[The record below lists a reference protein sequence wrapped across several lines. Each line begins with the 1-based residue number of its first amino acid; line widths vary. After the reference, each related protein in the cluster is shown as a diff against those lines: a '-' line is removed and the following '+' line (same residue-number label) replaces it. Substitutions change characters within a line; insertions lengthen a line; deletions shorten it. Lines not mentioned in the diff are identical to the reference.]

1 MILDNLFKNLIYDP
15 VSVLG
20 LVVFYILLVNLPISL
35 VAVFKK
41 KSLLIVKLFTIL
53 VTFLITLQLLF
64 RWSISGHFPI
74 SNLYESLYFLV
85 WGISMGQL
93 LIERE
98 YSSPIIPSIA
108 IPIELLTVAFACFVL
123 PDDLKLSSNLVPAL
137 RSSWLV
143 MHVSVVMLS
152 YAALI
157 IGSLLSASVLF
168 INKNKPLQ
176 IRSSSTGTGGFKLSK
191 NYYLNYLAD
200 PIEFSHSEELDTLS
214 YRSILIGFVLLTLG
228 LISGAVWANEAWGTW
243 WSWDPKETWAFI
255 TWLFYA
261 AYLHM
266 RISKGWQGRRPA
278 LLATSGF
285 LVVLVCYL
293 GVNFLGIGL
302 HSYGWIFGCFAN
314 LPELFIE
321 VL

>member
-1 MILDNLFKNLIYDP
+1 MLFNNVFKNLIYDP
-15 VSVLG
+15 VSSLG
-20 LVVFYILLVNLPISL
+20 LLVFYLLLINLPISL
-35 VAVFKK
+35 ISVFTK
-41 KSLLIVKLFTIL
+41 KSSSIVRI
-53 VTFLITLQLLF
+53 VTFLVNFFIALQLIF
-64 RWSISGHFPI
+64 RWTISGHFPI

-85 WGISMGQL
+85 WGISLGQL

-98 YSSPIIPSIA
+98 YQSPIISSIA
-108 IPIELLTVAFACFVL
+108 IPIELLTVCFASFVL
-123 PDDLKLSSNLVPAL
+123 PEDLRLSSNLVPAL

-168 INKNKPLQ
+168 VNKNQPLQ
-176 IRSSSTGTGGFKLSK
+176 IRSSSTGLGGFKLS
-191 NYYLNYLAD
+191 NSYSMENMIE
-200 PIEFSHSEELDTLS
+200 PIEFTHSEELDTLS
-214 YRSILIGFVLLTLG
+214 YRSILVGFVLLTLG

-255 TWLFYA
+255 SWLFYA

-278 LLATSGF
+278 LLATSGLF
-285 LVVLVCYL
+285 VVLICYI
-293 GVNFLGIGL
+293 GVNYLGIGL
-302 HSYGWIFGCFAN
+302 HSYGWFLGKIN
-314 LPELFIE
+314 
-321 VL
+321 

>member
-1 MILDNLFKNLIYDP
+1 MIFNNVLENLIYDP
-15 VSVLG
+15 VSTIG
-20 LVVFYILLVNLPISL
+20 LLVFYILLINLPISL
-35 VAVFKK
+35 FNVFTK
-41 KSLLIVKLFTIL
+41 KSSSIVRILTIL
-53 VTFLITLQLLF
+53 VNLFIALQLIF

-85 WGISMGQL
+85 WGISLGQL

-98 YSSPIIPSIA
+98 YQSPIIPSIA
-108 IPIELLTVAFACFVL
+108 IPIELLTIAFACFVL
-123 PDDLKLSSNLVPAL
+123 PEDLKLSSNLVPAL
-137 RSSWLV
+137 RSSWLI

-168 INKNKPLQ
+168 INKNQPLQ
-176 IRSSSTGTGGFKLSK
+176 IRSSSQGIGGFKISNSYALK
-191 NYYLNYLAD
+191 NIIQ

-214 YRSILIGFVLLTLG
+214 YRSILVGFVLLTLG

-278 LLATSGF
+278 LLATTGF
-285 LVVLVCYL
+285 FVVLICYV

-302 HSYGWIFGCFAN
+302 HSYGWIFG
-314 LPELFIE
+314 
-321 VL
+321 

>member
-1 MILDNLFKNLIYDP
+1 MILDNLIKNLIYDP

-20 LVVFYILLVNLPISL
+20 ILVFYFLLINLPISL

-41 KSLLIVKLFTIL
+41 ESSVIVKILTIL
-53 VTFLITLQLLF
+53 VNLLIAVQLLS

-74 SNLYESLYFLV
+74 SNLYESLYFLT
-85 WGISMGQL
+85 WGITIGQL
-93 LIERE
+93 LIESE
-98 YSSPIIPSIA
+98 YRFPIISSIA

-157 IGSLLSASVLF
+157 IGSLLSVSVLF

-176 IRSSSTGTGGFKLSK
+176 IRSSSIGIGGFKIP
-191 NYYLNYLAD
+191 NNYLLND
-200 PIEFSHSEELDTLS
+200 LVEPIEFSHSEELDTLS

-255 TWLFYA
+255 SWLFYA

-278 LLATSGF
+278 LLASIGF

-302 HSYGWIFGCFAN
+302 HSYGWIFG
-314 LPELFIE
+314 
-321 VL
+321 

>member
-1 MILDNLFKNLIYDP
+1 MIIDNLFKNLIYDP

-20 LVVFYILLVNLPISL
+20 ILVFYILLINLPLSL
-35 VAVFKK
+35 SAVFKQK
-41 KSLLIVKLFTIL
+41 CSFTVRAFTIL
-53 VTFLITLQLLF
+53 VNLLITFQLLF
-64 RWSISGHFPI
+64 RWLISGHFPI
-74 SNLYESLYFLV
+74 SNLYESLYFLT
-85 WGISMGQL
+85 WGISIGQL

-98 YSSPIIPSIA
+98 YQSPIIPSIA
-108 IPIELLTVAFACFVL
+108 VPSQLLTVAFACFVL

-176 IRSSSTGTGGFKLSK
+176 IRSSSTGIGGFKISN
-191 NYYLNYLAD
+191 NYPLNDLVD
-200 PIEFSHSEELDTLS
+200 RIEFTHSEELDTLS
-214 YRSILIGFVLLTLG
+214 YRSILVGFVLLTLG

-255 TWLFYA
+255 SWLFYA

-266 RISKGWQGRRPA
+266 RLSKGWQGRRPA
-278 LLATSGF
+278 LLASTGF

-302 HSYGWIFGCFAN
+302 HSYGWIFG
-314 LPELFIE
+314 
-321 VL
+321 